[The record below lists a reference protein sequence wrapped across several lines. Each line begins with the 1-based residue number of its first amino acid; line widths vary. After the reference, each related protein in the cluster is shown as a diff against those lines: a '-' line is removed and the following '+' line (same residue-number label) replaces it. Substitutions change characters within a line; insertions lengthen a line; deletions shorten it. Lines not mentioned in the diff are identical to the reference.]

1 MDDKLQRALDAS
13 NFRLN
18 LLNLKENIAL
28 KVETLN
34 VYAINGGIFKINRE
48 LIAFTKLIMDSEKT
62 SVVLID
68 DNNNP
73 IEITNIPKFYQEIVD
88 KYFQATNFYHAE
100 YTKLKKMRS
109 SHDIIADLKVDA

>member
-1 MDDKLQRALDAS
+1 MDEKLQRALDAS

-18 LLNLKENIAL
+18 LLNLKENITL
-28 KVETLN
+28 KVDTLS
-34 VYAINGGIFKINRE
+34 VFAINGGIFKINRE
-48 LIAFTKLIMDSEKT
+48 LIAFTKLVLDSGKT

-73 IEITNIPKFYQEIVD
+73 IEITNIQSFYDAILD

-109 SHDIIADLKVDA
+109 SNDFIAELKADA